1 MEKKQNRKKSSLSIL
16 SIAGVLPYQVKK
28 DEQYMNKNQI
38 NHFKRILEAW
48 KYQLQNTTNHTTPY
62 MKDQASN
69 FPDPIDRATQE
80 EEFSIELRNRARELT
95 LIKKIQITLKKV
107 ENKNFGYCNSCDIE
121 IGIRRLEARPT
132 ANLCID
138 CKTLEEI
145 RKKQMSG

>member
-1 MEKKQNRKKSSLSIL
+1 MKKEQNRRTSSLSIL
-16 SIAGVLPYQVKK
+16 AMAGVLPYQAKQ

-38 NHFKRILEAW
+38 LHFKKILEAW
-48 KYQLQNTTNHTTPY
+48 KYQLQSTTNHTTPY

-80 EEFSIELRNRARELT
+80 EEFSIELRNRAREVK
-95 LIKKIQITLKKV
+95 LIKKIQKTLKKV
-107 ENKNFGYCNSCDIE
+107 EDKDFGYCDSCSIE

-145 RKKQMSG
+145 RKKQMSS

>member
-1 MEKKQNRKKSSLSIL
+1 MKKERNKKTSSLSIL
-16 SIAGVLPYQVKK
+16 AMAGVLPYQAKK
-28 DEQYMNKNQI
+28 NEQYMNKNQI
-38 NHFKRILEAW
+38 HHFKKILEAW
-48 KYQLQNTTNHTTPY
+48 KYQLQNETNHTTPY

-80 EEFSIELRNRARELT
+80 EEFSIELRNRARELK
-95 LIKKIQITLKKV
+95 LIKKIQNTLKKV
-107 ENKNFGYCNSCDIE
+107 ENKDFGYCDTCSIE